1 MPGAIHWE
9 EQIGRRVKLRDLF
22 VFFTVVEC
30 GSMAKAGVKLGVST
44 PSVSAVIAGLEHVLA
59 VRLLDRS
66 PQGVVMTAYGEA
78 LLARARAAFDEL
90 RQGIKEIEFIGD
102 PHAGELRIGGPES
115 ITAGLLLPILRKLS
129 TAYPRVRYQVR
140 QVQQP
145 TVEYPEL
152 HERKVD
158 IVMSR
163 WGDDLVKDDS
173 GQELDTEVLLND
185 PFFLVASRTSSWA
198 RRRKIDLGDLADAPL
213 IIPPGDA
220 WGGALV
226 TEAFKRRGLKPPN
239 VIVSTLSIPLRNELV
254 STGRFVTLLPASVIH
269 TFGKRYALKVLPV
282 ELPAHRSPVGIVT
295 LKNRTLTPVVQLFVQ
310 CARDVAKAIAALTA
324 ARAY

>member
-1 MPGAIHWE
+1 MLGAIHWE

-22 VFFTVVEC
+22 VFFTVVDS
-30 GSMAKAGVKLGVST
+30 GSMAKAAAKLGVST
-44 PSVSAVIAGLEHVLA
+44 PSVSAIIAGLEHVLG

-66 PQGVVMTAYGEA
+66 PQGVVMTAYGET

-90 RQGIKEIEFIGD
+90 RQGIKEIECIGD
-102 PHAGELRIGGPES
+102 PQAGELRIGSPES
-115 ITAGLLLPILRKLS
+115 ITAGLLLPILQKLTS
-129 TAYPRVRYQVR
+129 AYPRIRYQVR

-145 TVEYPEL
+145 TIEYPEL
-152 HERKVD
+152 HQREVD
-158 IVMSR
+158 IVLVR
-163 WGDDLVKDDS
+163 WGDESVKDDS
-173 GQELDTEVLLND
+173 NKELATEVLLND
-185 PFFLVASRTSSWA
+185 PFFLVASRTSSWG

-220 WGGALV
+220 WGGELV

-254 STGRFVTLLPASVIH
+254 NTGRFVTLLTASVIH

-282 ELPAHRSPVGIVT
+282 ALPVHRSPVGIVT
-295 LKNRTLTPVVQLFVQ
+295 LRNRTLTPVVQLFVQ
-310 CARDVAKAIAALTA
+310 CARDVAKTVADLTA
-324 ARAY
+324 ARDR

>member
-1 MPGAIHWE
+1 MPGAIRWE

-22 VFFTVVEC
+22 VFFRVVDA
-30 GSMAKAGVKLGVST
+30 GSMAKAGAKLGVST
-44 PSVSAVIAGLEHVLA
+44 PSVSAVIAGLEQVLG

-66 PQGVVMTAYGEA
+66 PQGVVVTAYGEA
-78 LLARARAAFDEL
+78 LLAHARAAFDEL

-102 PHAGELRIGGPES
+102 PHAGELRIGSPES
-115 ITAGLLLPILRKLS
+115 ITAGLLLPILQKLS

-158 IVMSR
+158 IVLAR
-163 WGDDLVKDDS
+163 WGGDPVNDDS
-173 GQELDTEVLLND
+173 NQELDTEVLLDD
-185 PFFLVASRTSSWA
+185 PFFLVANRASPWG
-198 RRRKIDLGDLADAPL
+198 RRRKMDLGDLMDAPL

-226 TEAFKRRGLKPPN
+226 TDAFRRHGLKSPN
-239 VIVSTLSIPLRNELV
+239 IVVSTLSIPLRNELV

-269 TFGKRYALKVLPV
+269 TFGKRYALKALPV

-310 CARDVAKAIAALTA
+310 CARDVAKAVAALIAARTS
-324 ARAY
+324 

>member
-9 EQIGRRVKLRDLF
+9 GQIGRRVKLRDLF
-22 VFFTVVEC
+22 VFFTVVDSR
-30 GSMAKAGVKLGVST
+30 SMAKAGAKLGVST
-44 PSVSAVIAGLEHVLA
+44 PSVSAVIAGLEHVLG

-66 PQGVVMTAYGEA
+66 PQGVVVTAYGEA

-90 RQGIKEIEFIGD
+90 QQGIKEIEFIGD
-102 PHAGELRIGGPES
+102 PHAGELRIGSPES
-115 ITAGLLLPILRKLS
+115 ITAGLLLPILKKLS
-129 TAYPRVRYQVR
+129 SAYPRIRYQVL

-158 IVMSR
+158 VVLAR
-163 WGDDLVKDDS
+163 WGDDPVKNDS
-173 GQELDTEVLLND
+173 SQELDTNVLLND
-185 PFFLVASRTSSWA
+185 PFFLVASQGSPWA
-198 RRRKIDLGDLADAPL
+198 RRRKIDLRDLADAPL

-226 TEAFKRRGLKPPN
+226 KDAFKRRGLKPPN
-239 VIVSTLSIPLRNELV
+239 VVVSTLSIPLRNELV
-254 STGRFVTLLPASVIH
+254 STGRFVTLLTASVIH

-295 LKNRTLTPVVQLFVQ
+295 LKYRTLTPVVQLFSQ
-310 CARDVAKAIAALTA
+310 CARDVAKSVAALTA

>member
-1 MPGAIHWE
+1 M
-9 EQIGRRVKLRDLF
+9 
-22 VFFTVVEC
+22 
-30 GSMAKAGVKLGVST
+30 
-44 PSVSAVIAGLEHVLA
+44 
-59 VRLLDRS
+59 
-66 PQGVVMTAYGEA
+66 
-78 LLARARAAFDEL
+78 
-90 RQGIKEIEFIGD
+90 
-102 PHAGELRIGGPES
+102 GPES
-115 ITAGLLLPILRKLS
+115 ITAGLLLPILQKLS
-129 TAYPRVRYQVR
+129 SAYPRVRYQVR

-163 WGDDLVKDDS
+163 WGRDLVKDDS

-185 PFFLVASRTSSWA
+185 PFFLVASRASSWA
-198 RRRKIDLGDLADAPL
+198 RRRKIDLGDLVDAPL

-226 TEAFKRRGLKPPN
+226 TDAFRRHGLKSPN

-282 ELPAHRSPVGIVT
+282 ELPVHRSPVGIVT

-310 CARDVAKAIAALTA
+310 CARDVAKTIAALTA